1 MNSPPTAQSLDRN
14 YPDRIEHTYTF
25 TIAHGQTPQ
34 RVDAYLTE
42 VIPNATRTKVQHAI
56 ESGAVL
62 VNGQPT
68 KGSRKVQPHDVI
80 VVRVMKLPPLELI
93 PENIPLDILYEDD
106 TVLVVNKPAGMVTHP
121 GFGNRYGTLVNAV
134 LWHLGAR
141 EALPLNTLH
150 SSHDV
155 DNEVDDEVDNEEA
168 DNEDEPEDGL
178 TTLYEQHNEGAL
190 YASDAVRPGIVH
202 RLDKDTSGILV
213 VSKDANAHPRLAE
226 QFAKRTAKREY
237 WALVWGVVQD
247 DAGTIEGDIGRSPR
261 DRKLFAVVNKGGK
274 HAVTDYEVVERFDYC
289 TLLALRLRTGRTHQI
304 RVHCAHRYHPLVG
317 DPQYGGNAVVYGGH
331 NPAFRRRAET
341 CLHILQRQALHARM
355 LGFRHPKSSAWM
367 EFCSPLPDDMER
379 VLALLRA

>member
-1 MNSPPTAQSLDRN
+1 MNAPPTRPPDRN

-34 RVDAYLTE
+34 RMDAYLAE

-62 VNGQPT
+62 LNGHPT
-68 KGSRKVQPHDVI
+68 KASRKVQPHDVI
-80 VVRVMKLPPLELI
+80 VVRVMKLPPLELV
-93 PENIPLDILYEDD
+93 PEELPLDILYEDD
-106 TVLVVNKPAGMVTHP
+106 TVLVVNKAAGMVTHP

-141 EALPLNTLH
+141 EALPLNALHALSGTDDDDADDADEESEDGHDLTDHHSTTLH
-150 SSHDV
+150 
-155 DNEVDDEVDNEEA
+155 
-168 DNEDEPEDGL
+168 EPL
-178 TTLYEQHNEGAL
+178 NEGAL

-213 VSKDANAHPRLAE
+213 VSKDVNAHPRLAE

-237 WALVWGVVQD
+237 WALVWGSVKD
-247 DAGTIEGDIGRSPR
+247 DAGMIEGDIGRSPR

-274 HAVTDYEVVERFDYC
+274 HAATDYEVVERFEYC

-304 RVHCAHRYHPLVG
+304 RVHCAHRHHPLVG
-317 DPQYGGNAVVYGGH
+317 DPQYGGNTVVYGGH
-331 NPAFRRRAET
+331 NSAFRRKAEE

-355 LGFRHPKSSAWM
+355 LGFRHPKSGNWM
-367 EFCSPLPDDMER
+367 EFFSPLPNDMEK